1 MIYKKLIRNNL
12 DISFQ
17 LKKERLNEST
27 NWFPFPIII
36 SFFLVSLLGS
46 QLLTSL
52 NPRLGARVNPIRYYS
67 EEKPNP
73 MIWIGVYGDQNNI
86 NIVTSDRKKFTV
98 KKTNYNLVGL
108 KSFIEHLNE
117 IKKRNYLAVARS
129 SLEGLRRDQE

>member
-1 MIYKKLIRNNL
+1 
-12 DISFQ
+12 
-17 LKKERLNEST
+17 
-27 NWFPFPIII
+27 
-36 SFFLVSLLGS
+36 
-46 QLLTSL
+46 
-52 NPRLGARVNPIRYYS
+52 
-67 EEKPNP
+67 

-129 SLEGLRRDQE
+129 SLGIEKRSRVALSLDRKLKFYEIRPIIYALAEANISNYEVETQVIR